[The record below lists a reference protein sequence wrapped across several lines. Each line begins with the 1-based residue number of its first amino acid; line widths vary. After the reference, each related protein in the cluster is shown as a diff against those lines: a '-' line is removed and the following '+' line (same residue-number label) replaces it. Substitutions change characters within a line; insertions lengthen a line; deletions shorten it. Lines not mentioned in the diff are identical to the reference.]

1 MQNQR
6 GRDARRAQQEAVK
19 TQSVLLA
26 ILAAAVASPASAENM
41 QQRGK
46 RVVDECVEALGG
58 PKFLTVDNVV
68 LTGRAYSFYRDQLSG
83 LSIARIARH
92 WLNNVQDPSKTLA
105 VVEREDFGKKLDY
118 GVLFQQDEAYDITF
132 RGARPLPDER
142 FSRYKLTTTYDIFY
156 ILRERLKEPGLI
168 FESRGADV
176 WDNVPVE
183 IVDITDKDNQTVTVY
198 FHQTSKL
205 PVRQVL
211 SVLDP
216 KTRERNEEITLYT
229 KYREVDGVQWPMT
242 VQRNRNGEKAYEMF
256 ADSLEINVGEKK
268 LPPSMFELPSGIKK
282 LKPMS

>member
-1 MQNQR
+1 
-6 GRDARRAQQEAVK
+6 
-19 TQSVLLA
+19 
-26 ILAAAVASPASAENM
+26 M

-58 PKFLTVDNVV
+58 PKFLAVDNVV
-68 LTGRAYSFYRDQLSG
+68 LTGRAYSFYRDQVTG

-92 WLNNVQDPSKTLA
+92 WLNNVHDASKTLA

-142 FSRYKLTTTYDIFY
+142 FSRYRFSTTYDIFY
-156 ILRERLKEPGLI
+156 ILRERLHEPGMI

-198 FHQTSKL
+198 FHQTTKL

-216 KTRERNEEITLYT
+216 KTGERNEEVTLYT

-242 VQRNRNGEKAYEMF
+242 VQRNRNGEKSYEMF
-256 ADSLEINVGEKK
+256 ADTLEINVPEKK
-268 LPPSMFELPSGIKK
+268 LPSFELPSGIKK
-282 LKPMS
+282 LKPVS